1 MIVLRNKRWILLY
14 AAALLVAVGF
24 AVMSVDRDNDIFDT
38 EKHTKYTLYVGLN
51 DGNSG
56 VQTHS
61 TEEAKRIMMDIIAK
75 YTGGATIYEA
85 DGFWRENGKN
95 FTEHTLVC
103 VFVDP
108 EQEAVKNIM
117 NDAIKAFKQSSILL
131 EVEEV
136 RSTFYSNKP

>member
-1 MIVLRNKRWILLY
+1 MRNKRWILLY
-14 AAALLVAVGF
+14 AAALLVVVVF
-24 AVMSVDRDNDIFDT
+24 AVISADRDEDIFGT

-61 TEEAKRIMMDIIAK
+61 TEEAKRIMMDIIGK
-75 YTGGATIYEA
+75 HTGGAIIYEA
-85 DGFWRENGKN
+85 DGFWREDGKN

-117 NDAIKAFKQSSILL
+117 NDAIKALKQRSILL

-136 RSTFYSNKP
+136 RNVFYSN